1 MLEHVWI
8 GKGLKTMEYGV
19 FDNCYKLREI
29 TVDADNPND
38 FSSEYS
44 QLVKKRTAKN
54 WRAVWSIACT
64 RRR

>member
-1 MLEHVWI
+1 M
-8 GKGLKTMEYGV
+8 MEYGA
-19 FDNCYKLREI
+19 FDNCDKLREI
-29 TVDADNPND
+29 TVDAENPND